1 MIILP
6 RQARDKHRLK
16 LHKRVPFSCKSVR
29 DIDRAALEPDVLQ
42 KKPGSDYHGW
52 AFGLVTVANIV
63 LIALFLWALN
73 LNAHEF
79 VVIEEELFD
88 TIDVRPAG
96 HSRLQNTCFN
106 ARVVRLL
113 IYTQTERINFAVDFR
128 CGFPMYL
135 YHSENHEIHSEIDS
149 LRLTLT

>member
-1 MIILP
+1 M
-6 RQARDKHRLK
+6 
-16 LHKRVPFSCKSVR
+16 
-29 DIDRAALEPDVLQ
+29 Q

-128 CGFPMYL
+128 CRF
-135 YHSENHEIHSEIDS
+135 S
-149 LRLTLT
+149 LWLSYVSIPQRKS